1 MTRQPRREAILTINT
16 TGDDA
21 KASNVAGNLHLL
33 GPDGNCVAGAAQA
46 DASDVLNGLAA
57 ADYLLRPIGQAANE
71 SVRER

>member
-1 MTRQPRREAILTINT
+1 M
-16 TGDDA
+16 
-21 KASNVAGNLHLL
+21 AGNLHLL